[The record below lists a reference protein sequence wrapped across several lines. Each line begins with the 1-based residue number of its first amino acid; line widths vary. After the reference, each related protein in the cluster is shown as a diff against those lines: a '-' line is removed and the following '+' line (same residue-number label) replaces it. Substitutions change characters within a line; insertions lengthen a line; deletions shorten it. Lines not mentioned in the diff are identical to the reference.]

1 MGHHAQ
7 SMTFDHNGENWD
19 GGHHSNNGKQVYAP
33 HHDIA
38 HDNIVVDQVEEK
50 ILEKLL
56 FSKVQ
61 ENVRRRF

>member
-1 MGHHAQ
+1 MRLFWLIFTHCAILKVVAEIL
-7 SMTFDHNGENWD
+7 FRAKIRKKNC
-19 GGHHSNNGKQVYAP
+19 
-33 HHDIA
+33 IA

-56 FSKVQ
+56 FCKVQ